1 MSDIDRELIGII
13 GGVVLVFA
21 ALFGLIYFMSYRH
34 EPVRVDLTDAY
45 EMPPELA
52 GSRVYR
58 LSPKGTGQTL
68 YVVTKD
74 DVPMATSWNDGSG
87 KNQHRV
93 EVVTP

>member
-1 MSDIDRELIGII
+1 MTEIDRELIGII
-13 GGVVLVFA
+13 GGVILVFA
-21 ALFGLIYFMSYRH
+21 ALFGLVYFAHYRH
-34 EPVRVDLTDAY
+34 EPVKVDLTDSYA
-45 EMPPELA
+45 MPPELA

-74 DVPMATSWNDGSG
+74 DEPTATSWAAQSG
-87 KNQHRV
+87 KSRYRV

>member
-1 MSDIDRELIGII
+1 MNQIDREAIGIC
-13 GGVVLVFA
+13 GGAVAVLGALFA
-21 ALFGLIYFMSYRH
+21 AIFISSYRH
-34 EPVRVDLTDAY
+34 EPVKVDLTDTYA
-45 EMPPELA
+45 MPPELA

-74 DVPMATSWNDGSG
+74 DEPTATSWDEQHG
-87 KNQHRV
+87 KNRYRL

>member
-1 MSDIDRELIGII
+1 MSDIDKELIGII
-13 GGVVLVFA
+13 GGVILAFA
-21 ALFGLIYFMSYRH
+21 AIFGLVYFASYRH
-34 EPVRVDLTDAY
+34 EPVKVDLTDSYA
-45 EMPPELA
+45 MPPELA

-74 DVPMATSWNDGSG
+74 DEPRATSWDEQHG
-87 KNQHRV
+87 KNRYRV